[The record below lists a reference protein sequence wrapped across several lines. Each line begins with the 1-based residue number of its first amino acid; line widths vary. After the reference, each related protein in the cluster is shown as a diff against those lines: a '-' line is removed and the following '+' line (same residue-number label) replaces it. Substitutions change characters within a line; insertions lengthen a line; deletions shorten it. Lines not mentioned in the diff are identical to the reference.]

1 MSFAASI
8 TQADESLGE
17 SLGESRVR
25 VCSIVAVACCILF
38 ATNGFILS
46 GLTVF
51 DSRMLLDLGLSNT
64 ALRLRDTITV
74 ATLGIAMPIVG
85 YMIDR
90 LPVRPILVGGLLTMV
105 FAFAAYTRVHS
116 LWQVYALHI
125 LLGIC
130 QATSGVLACVF
141 LVSGSTGPHRGM
153 ALGILIA
160 GSSAGNAVVPGL
172 NSILLDHW
180 PWRTAILSGAVAGCV
195 LIPLVLAIVREPPR
209 PAAPASAARGVGA
222 SSFLPIL
229 RSPDFT
235 TLAITA
241 SGTVFCVMVL
251 ATNLS
256 LYAVSPGVSRAT
268 LGPLLLL
275 ALFGAA
281 VAAQVLAGAATYRL
295 PAWLIHMVAVIVM
308 GAGAMMLAAAPANFA
323 LPAVALFGLGWGANS
338 TMLQVRPTMLFN
350 GPSLGLILSF
360 LALTE
365 TMGGAL
371 GPVVAGYVR
380 DRTGSFAPVFALV
393 ASLMVVLALLTFLV
407 ASTKRTTNVL
417 LAGHD

>member
-1 MSFAASI
+1 MSSV
-8 TQADESLGE
+8 TSSSLAQP
-17 SLGESRVR
+17 GESRLR
-25 VCSIVAVACCILF
+25 VWLIVAVACCILF

-51 DSRMLLDLGLSNT
+51 DSRMLLELGLSNT

-74 ATLGIAMPIVG
+74 ATLGISMPVIG

-90 LPVRPILVGGLLTMV
+90 LPVRPVLVGGLLTMV
-105 FAFAAYTRVHS
+105 FAFAAYTRVDA
-116 LWQVYALHI
+116 LWQIYALHI

-141 LVSGSTGPHRGM
+141 LVSGSTGRHRGM

-195 LIPLVLAIVREPPR
+195 LIPLVLTIVREPPR
-209 PAAPASAARGVGA
+209 AAPTPSAARSGTGGSLV
-222 SSFLPIL
+222 PML
-229 RSPDFT
+229 RSADFT
-235 TLAITA
+235 ALAITA

-256 LYAVSPGVSRAT
+256 LYAVSPGVSRAN

-295 PAWLIHMVAVIVM
+295 PAWFIHMVAVIVM
-308 GAGAMMLAAAPANFA
+308 GAGATVLAAAPANFA

-350 GPSLGLILSF
+350 GPSLGLILSL
-360 LALTE
+360 LAATE

-371 GPVVAGYVR
+371 GPVVAGYIR

-393 ASLMVVLALLTFLV
+393 AGLMVFLALLTFLA
-407 ASTKRTTNVL
+407 ASKKRTTAA
-417 LAGHD
+417 LASSPG

>member
-1 MSFAASI
+1 M
-8 TQADESLGE
+8 
-17 SLGESRVR
+17 RVWL
-25 VCSIVAVACCILF
+25 IVAVACCILF
-38 ATNGFILS
+38 TTNGFILS

-51 DSRMLLDLGLSNT
+51 DSRMLIELGLSNT
-64 ALRLRDTITV
+64 ALRLRDTITI
-74 ATLGIAMPIVG
+74 ATLGITMPIIG

-105 FAFAAYTRVHS
+105 FAFAAYTRVDA
-116 LWQVYALHI
+116 LWQIYALHI

-141 LVSGSTGPHRGM
+141 LVSGSTGQHRGM
-153 ALGILIA
+153 ALGVLIA

-195 LIPLVLAIVREPPR
+195 LIPLVLTIVREPPR
-209 PAAPASAARGVGA
+209 AASPLAAAHSGA
-222 SSFLPIL
+222 GSSFVPML

-256 LYAVSPGVSRAT
+256 LYAVSPGVSRAS

-308 GAGAMMLAAAPANFA
+308 GAGATVLAVAPANFA

-350 GPSLGLILSF
+350 GPSLGLILSL

-371 GPVVAGYVR
+371 GPVVAGYIR

-393 ASLMVVLALLTFLV
+393 AGLMVVLALLTFL
-407 ASTKRTTNVL
+407 AAPRKRTTDAL
-417 LAGHD
+417 STALDR

>member
-1 MSFAASI
+1 MTAIAS
-8 TQADESLGE
+8 TAVTRPVDGRL
-17 SLGESRVR
+17 R
-25 VCSIVAVACCILF
+25 VCLIVGVACCILF

-51 DSRMLLDLGLSNT
+51 DSRMLQELGLSNT

-74 ATLGIAMPIVG
+74 ATLGITMPIIG
-85 YMIDR
+85 LMIDR
-90 LPVRPILVGGLLTMV
+90 LPVRPILIGGLLTMV
-105 FAFAAYTRVHS
+105 FAFAAYTRVDS
-116 LWQVYALHI
+116 LWQIYALHV

-141 LVSGSTGPHRGM
+141 LVSGSTGQHRGM

-160 GSSAGNAVVPGL
+160 GSGAGNAVIPGL
-172 NSILLDHW
+172 NSLLLDHM
-180 PWRTAILSGAVAGCV
+180 PWRTAILSGAVAGGL

-209 PAAPASAARGVGA
+209 AARPEAAGWRGGA
-222 SSFLPIL
+222 SRLLPIL

-235 TLAITA
+235 ALAITA
-241 SGTVFCVMVL
+241 SGTVFCVIVL

-256 LYAVSPGVSRAT
+256 LYAVSPGVARAS
-268 LGPLLLL
+268 LGPVLLL

-281 VAAQVLAGAATYRL
+281 VVAQLLAGVATYRL

-308 GAGAMMLAAAPANFA
+308 GAGATVLAAAPASFA
-323 LPAVALFGLGWGANS
+323 VPAVALFGLGWGANS
-338 TMLQVRPTMLFN
+338 TMLQVRPTMLFD
-350 GPSLGLILSF
+350 GPSLGLILSL

-371 GPVVAGYVR
+371 GPVVAGYIR

-393 ASLMVVLALLTFLV
+393 AGLMVALAILTFL
-407 ASTKRTTNVL
+407 ASAKRSARAL
-417 LAGHD
+417 PIGPIEQ